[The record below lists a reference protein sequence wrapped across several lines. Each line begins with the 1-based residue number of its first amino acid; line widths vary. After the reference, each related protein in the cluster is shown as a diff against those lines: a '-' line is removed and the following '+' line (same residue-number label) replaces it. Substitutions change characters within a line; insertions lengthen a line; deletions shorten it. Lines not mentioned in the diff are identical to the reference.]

1 MPTAESD
8 SAALLEAA
16 QNEQVLEIELGNHD
30 IVVDPPKVSPN
41 TSRAKRYNYKL
52 SAKDDELILKNIEEH
67 KPLGVIAKKIGC
79 CRDRLAEYIHKHP
92 ILQRAFTVAK
102 DEIDDLAEVRLF
114 DKINKG
120 DLQALMFY
128 MPRQMR
134 HRGYGDEPV
143 DENKGPDSRIVIGGE
158 IQKSDIEMA
167 DAIMKQAAAETQA
180 ALDKIPELKKQGGG
194 SAAVEGDGTIPGS
207 TPVEEQQP
215 QDGAGEP
222 PVDQGVDDEFV
233 PPDDERVEII
243 D

>member
-16 QNEQVLEIELGNHD
+16 QKEEVLEIELGNHD
-30 IVVDPPKVSPN
+30 LVVEPPQVSPN

-67 KPLGVIAKKIGC
+67 KSLAVIAKKVGC

-120 DLQALMFY
+120 DLHALMFY

-143 DENKGPDSRIVIGGE
+143 DDNKGPDSRIVIGGE
-158 IQKSDIEMA
+158 IPKSDIDMA
-167 DAIMKQAAAETQA
+167 DEIMRQAEAETNR
-180 ALDKIPELKKQGGG
+180 ALDKIPELQKRGGQEH
-194 SAAVEGDGTIPGS
+194 ADVDGGILPGS
-207 TPVEEQQP
+207 TPVDGDGQNQV
-215 QDGAGEP
+215 DGADLP
-222 PVDQGVDDEFV
+222 DDSPVGDDFV
-233 PPDDERVEII
+233 PDDERVEII